1 MIFLADVSNVHK
13 VLQDVIS
20 NSLHSINAAGAG
32 AAAGGGGAN
41 NASNNS
47 FSSLVQSKSLQQPQ
61 LRQYNSMNLTTQG
74 EKNSNSIF
82 ASNIL

>member
-32 AAAGGGGAN
+32 AASAAGAN

-47 FSSLVQSKSLQQPQ
+47 FSTLIQNKSLQQP
-61 LRQYNSMNLTTQG
+61 
-74 EKNSNSIF
+74 
-82 ASNIL
+82 